1 MVWGPKLSELEE
13 IRKAL
18 NLNQDEMSL
27 ALEAGG
33 QSTYQRWE
41 KEPNT
46 RAGKTA
52 LVKAQLIF
60 EQKTGRKWVSGG
72 IPTSGVSR
80 DEFLKWTGRIEALE
94 QQLRALSPNLD
105 AVKDLDRR
113 VQKLES
119 RKASRG

>member
-1 MVWGPKLSELEE
+1 LSELEE

-18 NLNQDEMSL
+18 ELNQDQMAQEL
-27 ALEAGG
+27 NAGG

-52 LVKAQLIF
+52 LVKAQLLF
-60 EQKTGRKWVSGG
+60 ERKTGRKWISGG
-72 IPTSGVSR
+72 LPTAVAAGVGVSR
-80 DEFLKWTGRIEALE
+80 DEFLKWTGRIESLE
-94 QQLRALSPNLD
+94 QQLRALSPGLD
-105 AVKDLDRR
+105 AVKDLDQR
-113 VQKLES
+113 VQKLER